1 MSKMADLAG
10 MLEQKA
16 LDERDLEEL
25 YCIHIE
31 DRCDRVRKDK
41 AEEE

>member
-16 LDERDLEEL
+16 LDETDLEWLWE
-25 YCIHIE
+25 IQIE

-41 AEEE
+41 ETEE